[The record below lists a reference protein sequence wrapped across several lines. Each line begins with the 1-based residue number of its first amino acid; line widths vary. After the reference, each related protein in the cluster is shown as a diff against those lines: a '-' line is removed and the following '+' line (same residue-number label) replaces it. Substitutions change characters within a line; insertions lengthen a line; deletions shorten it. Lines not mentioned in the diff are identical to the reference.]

1 MQNIIRKAVRPIE
14 SEAYEILRAI
24 QAYEYTINNIVEQD
38 HRFIKKLTRPMLGF
52 KAFYSAAATLA
63 GIEAAHMIRKGQ
75 LGQNGVS
82 PFKQFAALAG

>member
-1 MQNIIRKAVRPIE
+1 
-14 SEAYEILRAI
+14 
-24 QAYEYTINNIVEQD
+24 
-38 HRFIKKLTRPMLGF
+38 MLGF

-63 GIEAAHMIRKGQ
+63 GIEAAHMVRKGQ